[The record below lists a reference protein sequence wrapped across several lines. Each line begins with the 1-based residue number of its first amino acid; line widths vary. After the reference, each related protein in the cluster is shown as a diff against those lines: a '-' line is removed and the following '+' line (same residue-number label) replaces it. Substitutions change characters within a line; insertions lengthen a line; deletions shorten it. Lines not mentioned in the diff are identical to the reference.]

1 MSMKSISELQ
11 KDLDAIR
18 EQLVGVFRPNGLFL
32 IPKSPT
38 NTGSA
43 HAEIVDGKY
52 HYVVTERGSEFERR
66 VAENEDEL
74 LYWFVSDSIFSIAC
88 AWELENRKQ
97 NEDHRKQLFSRQI
110 ELLQKINPKWA
121 AKKQKYHEQVLVD
134 NPFTS

>member
-32 IPKSPT
+32 MPQSPT

-43 HAEIVDGKY
+43 HAEIVDEKY
-52 HYVVTERGSEFERR
+52 HYVITERGSEFERR

-88 AWELENRKQ
+88 AWELEHRKQ
-97 NEDHRKQLFSRQI
+97 NEDHRKQLF
-110 ELLQKINPKWA
+110 
-121 AKKQKYHEQVLVD
+121 
-134 NPFTS
+134 